1 MYYRDP
7 NEEFDGPED
16 FEGQGEFEQEEET
29 LDPSM
34 EIDDPLSKTGGT
46 IDPRGDNMG

>member
-1 MYYRDP
+1 MYYLDP
-7 NEEFDGPED
+7 NDELDGPGE
-16 FEGQGEFEQEEET
+16 FEGQQPMEGNEEGF
-29 LDPSM
+29 DPSM